1 MMLLHGALNDHA
13 DWALYL
19 ALACTFACAIWAIR
33 SSGLTRVASTAD
45 AIPLGLMGLGQLAL
59 PHLAGSIVEGLS
71 FYPLLTALSALMFGF
86 RYSFLLAMTVQLMNV
101 WAGLGELTSIGISL
115 WITHWIPA
123 CWTLGLLAV
132 CQRYLPR
139 NLFVYLLL
147 NGFFGASLAMIWVQ
161 FGATGILLALSD
173 LSWAYLKQ
181 YYLPFGLMLSFPEGF
196 ITGAFLT
203 MLVLF
208 QPQWVYTFR
217 DEVYQ
222 LKS

>member
-1 MMLLHGALNDHA
+1 
-13 DWALYL
+13 
-19 ALACTFACAIWAIR
+19 
-33 SSGLTRVASTAD
+33 
-45 AIPLGLMGLGQLAL
+45 
-59 PHLAGSIVEGLS
+59 
-71 FYPLLTALSALMFGF
+71 MFGF
-86 RYSFLLAMTVQLMNV
+86 RYSFLLALAVQLMNV
-101 WAGLGELTSIGISL
+101 WAGLGDLTSIGISL
-115 WITHWIPA
+115 WITYWVPA
-123 CWTLGLLAV
+123 CWILGLLAV

-147 NGFFGASLAMIWVQ
+147 NGFFGASLAMVWVQ
-161 FGATGILLALSD
+161 LGATAILLGLGD
-173 LSWAYLKQ
+173 LSWAYLSQ

>member
-1 MMLLHGALNDHA
+1 VDHA
-13 DWALYL
+13 LD
-19 ALACTFACAIWAIR
+19 
-33 SSGLTRVASTAD
+33 SRVLDIGTV
-45 AIPLGLMGLGQLAL
+45 GG
-59 PHLAGSIVEGLS
+59 
-71 FYPLLTALSALMFGF
+71 LSALFT
-86 RYSFLLAMTVQLMNV
+86 AQ
-101 WAGLGELTSIGISL
+101 
-115 WITHWIPA
+115 
-123 CWTLGLLAV
+123 
-132 CQRYLPR
+132 
-139 NLFVYLLL
+139 LFVYLLL

-161 FGATGILLALSD
+161 FGATGILLGLSD